1 MVDHLGE
8 GPRTAREIAEAV
20 RSGEESAVEV
30 TRRAL
35 DAAARTPGAMTYV
48 AEDEAMAEAER
59 IDALGGEERARLP
72 LAGVPVP
79 IKDLNEVAGL
89 PFQAGSRLLA
99 ENVAQV
105 DDGVVV
111 RLKEAG
117 AIIIGKT
124 ITPEFGFAAYSE
136 DGLGRAA
143 RTPFDPR
150 RTAGGSSGGA
160 AVAVASGVCPIAQGS
175 DGGGSLRIPAAAC
188 SVVGMKPSRGVVSSG
203 PVGTAGPGLATNGA
217 VAGSVADSAL
227 ALDVLRGPWPG
238 DTFLPPADPVRDRAG
253 SYLAACEAAVP
264 GLRVGVLTEPLNLD
278 EIDLHPEAR
287 AAQEKVRDWLADM
300 GHEIVEISRPI
311 STEQWNAFRPIWEG
325 IAASLP
331 IPEGA
336 EKHLTDLVAHLRRR
350 GQGHSGA
357 DYARSLSALQ
367 ANTRQ
372 IARAWADL
380 DIVLTPTLSGPPP
393 FPADLVLED
402 PEADWLAQCA
412 MTPWT
417 AVWNM
422 TGWASMSLPVHTA
435 EVDGTVLPFGAMISA
450 AGPGRDGLLFAL
462 AAKLE
467 ERYLP
472 SA

>member
-1 MVDHLGE
+1 M
-8 GPRTAREIAEAV
+8 TARQIAERV
-20 RSGEESAVEV
+20 RAGESAVEV

-35 DAAARTPGAMTYV
+35 AAASATEGAFAFV
-48 AEDEAMAEAER
+48 AEDYALAQAER
-59 IDALGGEERARLP
+59 IDSLGASERARLP

-99 ENVAQV
+99 DNISSV

-143 RTPFDPR
+143 RTPFDSR

-160 AVAVASGVCPIAQGS
+160 ALAVAAGVCPIAQGS

-188 SVVGMKPSRGVVSSG
+188 SVVGMKPSRGVVSAG
-203 PVGTAGPGLATNGA
+203 PAGTAGPGLATNGA
-217 VAGSVADSAL
+217 VAATVADSAL

-238 DTFLPPADPVRDRAG
+238 DTFFPPADDYRDRAG
-253 SYLAACEAAVP
+253 SYLAACSAEVP
-264 GLRVGVLTEPLNLD
+264 KLRVGVLTDPLNVD
-278 EIDLHPEAR
+278 EVAIHPEAL
-287 AAQEKVRDWLADM
+287 AARDKVRAWLEEL
-300 GHEIVEISRPI
+300 GHDTVEISRPI
-311 STEQWNAFRPIWEG
+311 TTEQWNAFRPIWEG
-325 IAASLP
+325 MAASLP
-331 IPEGA
+331 IPPGA
-336 EKHLTDLVAHLRRR
+336 EDQLTGLVAHLRRL
-350 GQGHSGA
+350 GQGRSGA
-357 DYARSLSALQ
+357 EYAQSLSALQ

-372 IARAWADL
+372 ISRAFAGLDL
-380 DIVLTPTLSGPPP
+380 VLTPTLSGPPP
-393 FPADLVLED
+393 FPRDLVLPD
-402 PEADWLAQCA
+402 PEEDWIAQCT

-422 TGWASMSLPVHTA
+422 TGWASMSLPVHVA
-435 EVDGTVLPFGAMISA
+435 DIEGVPLPFGAMISA
-450 AGPGRDGLLFAL
+450 TGPGQDGLLFAL

-467 ERYLP
+467 PRYL
-472 SA
+472 AER